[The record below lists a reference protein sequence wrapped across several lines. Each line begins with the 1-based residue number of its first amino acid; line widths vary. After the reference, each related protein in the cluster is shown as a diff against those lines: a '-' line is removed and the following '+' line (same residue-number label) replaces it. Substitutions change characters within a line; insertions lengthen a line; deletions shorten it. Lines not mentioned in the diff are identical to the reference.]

1 MISCP
6 SANNSALHRLIGPL
20 GSSGSSGSS
29 IIGKRN
35 LGRGQRIIGV
45 LAQRRHLATP
55 SPVRVLLEALVRLY
69 QLILRPILPPAC
81 RYHPTCSDYALEA
94 LRGHGAARGS
104 WLATKR
110 ICRCHPWGGSGFDP
124 VPPKEL
130 NNP

>member
-1 MISCP
+1 MHAELRAASQSP
-6 SANNSALHRLIGPL
+6 RLLGL
-20 GSSGSSGSS
+20 GSRDSL
-29 IIGKRN
+29 RY
-35 LGRGQRIIGV
+35 QE
-45 LAQRRHLATP
+45 T
-55 SPVRVLLEALVRLY
+55 VRALLEAIVRLY

-94 LRGHGAARGS
+94 LKFHGAAKGS

-130 NNP
+130 TK